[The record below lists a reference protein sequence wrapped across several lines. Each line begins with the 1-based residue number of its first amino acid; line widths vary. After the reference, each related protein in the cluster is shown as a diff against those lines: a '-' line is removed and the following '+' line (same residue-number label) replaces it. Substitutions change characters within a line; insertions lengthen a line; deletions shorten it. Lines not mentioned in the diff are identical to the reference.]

1 MKLSFVLSVL
11 ASMAVLSLAAPLVA
25 SDGEEAMLQA
35 LSATLEAQGGN
46 AASADAE
53 STVDVETAVTSS
65 RLVRFITVTS
75 HRHNWMSFSWVACY
89 DSAGNN
95 VCAGKPASASTSYS
109 SPWGTATTPLTAT
122 QGFGTHAGNCFH
134 SGTPASGNWWK
145 VDLQGDFDIRSI
157 KFGSR
162 NDGHQDQSSGLVITM
177 QDKNGADV
185 PSSRTFT
192 TTADRTQT
200 FDVAET
206 AGKHAEHL
214 SPVMELL
221 NGLRAKLLK
230 TQTTSSDEANV
241 RKAAADAA
249 RKAADVATGIST
261 EAAQVHNQVMTSTQR
276 ELEMLDKIVTMVN
289 TLNGK

>member
-1 MKLSFVLSVL
+1 MKLSFVLSLL

-46 AASADAE
+46 AAAADSV
-53 STVDVETAVTSS
+53 STVDVETGVTSS
-65 RLVRFITVTS
+65 RLVRFITLTAA
-75 HRHNWMSFSWVACY
+75 RANWMSFSWVACY
-89 DSAGNN
+89 DSTGTN
-95 VCAGKPASASTSYS
+95 VCAGKPATARNSYA
-109 SPWGTATTPLTAT
+109 SPWGTTTTPLTAT
-122 QGFGTHAGNCFH
+122 QGFGTHHGNCWH
-134 SGTPASGNWWK
+134 SGSPENGNWWK

-162 NDGHQDQSSGLVITM
+162 NDCCPDQSTGLVFTM
-177 QDKNGADV
+177 QDKNGAEV
-185 PSSRTFT
+185 PTSRTFT
-192 TTADRTQT
+192 TTGDKTQT

-221 NGLRAKLLK
+221 NGLRTKLLR
-230 TQTTSSDEANV
+230 TQSTSNDEANV

-276 ELEMLDKIVTMVN
+276 ELEMLDKIVAMVN

>member
-1 MKLSFVLSVL
+1 L

-35 LSATLEAQGGN
+35 LSSTLEAQGGN
-46 AASADAE
+46 AASANAE
-53 STVDVETAVTSS
+53 SAVDVETAVTSS
-65 RLVRFITVTS
+65 RLVRYITVTAA
-75 HRHNWMSFSWVACY
+75 RANWMSFSWLACY

-95 VCAGKPASASTSYS
+95 VCAGKPASASTSYAA
-109 SPWGTATTPLTAT
+109 PWGTATTPLTVT
-122 QGFGTHAGNCFH
+122 QGHGTHNGNCFH
-134 SGTPASGNWWK
+134 SGTPAAGNWWK
-145 VDLQGDFDIRSI
+145 VDLQGEFDIRSI
-157 KFGSR
+157 KYGAR
-162 NDGHQDQSSGLVITM
+162 NDCCPDQSTGLVITM
-177 QDKNGADV
+177 QDKNGLDV
-185 PSSRTFT
+185 QTSRAFT
-192 TTADRTQT
+192 TTGDKTQT

-241 RKAAADAA
+241 KKAAADAA

-261 EAAQVHNQVMTSTQR
+261 EAAQLHNQVMTSSQR
-276 ELEMLDKIVTMVN
+276 ELEMLDKIVAMVN